1 MQGLFIPLIPSAI
14 YSNVPQQELNERF
27 PQLTCIGGQ
36 SAAGAF
42 FFFFLT
48 NPNPFLLLFFCF
60 SLAFPR
66 NSPEVSLLGGTDRQA
81 GALLCS
87 RTPGD

>member
-1 MQGLFIPLIPSAI
+1 MRGSPSSRVSVGKVQQGL
-14 YSNVPQQELNERF
+14 
-27 PQLTCIGGQ
+27 
-36 SAAGAF
+36 